1 MYFAFHDLMVR
12 MDFTIYVHYAG
23 IIIIVTRTLLAH
35 LERFTLSQ
43 FVQPIILVIFVFPK
57 FSSLPSAVFLL
68 LLLSN
73 LIVSKD

>member
-1 MYFAFHDLMVR
+1 MYFAFHNLMVW
-12 MDFTIYVHYAG
+12 MDCTLYVHYAD

-35 LERFTLSQ
+35 LERCTLSQ
-43 FVQPIILVIFVFPK
+43 FVQLIFLVIFIFAK

-68 LLLSN
+68 LLSN